1 MNSLIR
7 HPIFRTQTSAA
18 LSVSCPILYDII
30 RLYII
35 LCFLL
40 HFSSF
45 PATGCVI
52 MVIFSCCAVLID
64 TEIYVVLALLCIITM
79 N

>member
-7 HPIFRTQTSAA
+7 HTILRTQTSAT
-18 LSVSCPILYDII
+18 LSVSCPILYII
-30 RLYII
+30 WLYIV

-52 MVIFSCCAVLID
+52 MVIFSCCAAQID
-64 TEIYVVLALLCIITM
+64 TENIELPLLCIITM